1 MIVGDAAGVTQHG
14 PLHEAQIIVHLGLP
28 VGHGHGRA
36 PLGALFGDVEKGAD
50 DGVEAPK
57 LLVVQMGLGGG
68 DIALAHA
75 RALPGGQV
83 EPFELLANPRS
94 MSLGSKSK
102 ARQCTIRV

>member
-1 MIVGDAAGVTQHG
+1 
-14 PLHEAQIIVHLGLP
+14 
-28 VGHGHGRA
+28 
-36 PLGALFGDVEKGAD
+36 
-50 DGVEAPK
+50 
-57 LLVVQMGLGGG
+57 MGLGGG